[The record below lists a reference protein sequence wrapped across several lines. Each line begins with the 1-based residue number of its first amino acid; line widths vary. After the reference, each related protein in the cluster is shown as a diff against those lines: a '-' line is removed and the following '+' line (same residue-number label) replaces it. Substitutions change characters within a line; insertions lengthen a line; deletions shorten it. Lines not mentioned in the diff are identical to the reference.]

1 MIKQRAFAAMC
12 VIAIGVTG
20 AAGAPGA
27 QAQSAKWPE
36 RPVRVVVPFPAG
48 GTSDVLARLFTPRLS
63 EEYGQQF
70 VVDNRPGAGG
80 TIGSEIAVRAAPD
93 GYTLAMVPS
102 SYAAAAALYKLPY
115 DAVKSIAPVSMIQIV
130 PFILVVQPSVKANN
144 LKEFIELARGQSG
157 ALNFGSAGTGSTPH
171 LAAELFQQLTNSKF
185 THVPYKGD
193 GPALADLLGGQIHIN
208 IATAVLLGPHIKTG
222 KVRALGVTTAKRSRS
237 MPELPAI
244 AEMVPGFAADGW
256 SGLWAPAGTPKD
268 VVSRLNQS
276 IGRIL
281 KIPDIQERLRAI
293 DAEPTPSSPDEF
305 ARFIAA
311 EVAKWQKVV
320 TTANIKIN

>member
-144 LKEFIELARGQSG
+144 LKEFIELAR
-157 ALNFGSAGTGSTPH
+157 
-171 LAAELFQQLTNSKF
+171 E
-185 THVPYKGD
+185 
-193 GPALADLLGGQIHIN
+193 
-208 IATAVLLGPHIKTG
+208 
-222 KVRALGVTTAKRSRS
+222 
-237 MPELPAI
+237 
-244 AEMVPGFAADGW
+244 
-256 SGLWAPAGTPKD
+256 
-268 VVSRLNQS
+268 
-276 IGRIL
+276 IGR
-281 KIPDIQERLRAI
+281 AH
-293 DAEPTPSSPDEF
+293 
-305 ARFIAA
+305 
-311 EVAKWQKVV
+311 V
-320 TTANIKIN
+320 